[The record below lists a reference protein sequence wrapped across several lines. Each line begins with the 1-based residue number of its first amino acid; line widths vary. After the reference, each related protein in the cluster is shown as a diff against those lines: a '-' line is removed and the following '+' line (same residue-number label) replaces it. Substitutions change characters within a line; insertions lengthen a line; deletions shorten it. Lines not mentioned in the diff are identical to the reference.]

1 MAGSV
6 NKVILIG
13 NLGKD
18 PEIRTLETGVSV
30 ATIVLA
36 TSERYKDRNT
46 GEQKETTDWHTVVL
60 WRGLADIAQKYLKKG
75 SSVYVEGRLKT
86 RNYTDK
92 EGNTRYVTE
101 VLGDNLTMLGGRQNE
116 GGSGG
121 YASASPS
128 APAQAPQSES
138 PSGAAADF
146 EGGEADDLPF

>member
-60 WRGLADIAQKYLKKG
+60 WRGLADVAQKYLKKG
-75 SSVYVEGRLKT
+75 SSVYIEGRLKT

-101 VLGDNLTMLGGRQNE
+101 VLGDNLTMLGGKPNE
-116 GGSGG
+116 GGGG
-121 YASASPS
+121 YPS
-128 APAQAPQSES
+128 ANQSAAAQSPQSDINS
-138 PSGAAADF
+138 SSSSGF
-146 EGGEADDLPF
+146 EGGETDDLPF